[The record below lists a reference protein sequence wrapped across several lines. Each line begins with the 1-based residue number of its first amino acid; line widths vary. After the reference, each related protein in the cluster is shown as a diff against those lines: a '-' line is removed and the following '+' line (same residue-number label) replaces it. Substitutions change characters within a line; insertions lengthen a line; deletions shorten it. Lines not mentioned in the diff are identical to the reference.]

1 MVLIRRIC
9 LKSRA
14 LLVCDHFLNSHDV
27 CASFNSDTVWRNWM
41 LVTLRDFR
49 LISLLS
55 TKFIHIYI
63 YNIYIY
69 IYFFFSAG
77 KCKSKAQ
84 SEFKII
90 FFNWVSFD
98 VLYNLFGIL
107 FSASYFKSRVFFYMI
122 NYQTGISFLSINII

>member
-14 LLVCDHFLNSHDV
+14 LLVCDHFLDSHYV
-27 CASFNSDTVWRNWM
+27 CASFNSDTVGRNWM
-41 LVTLRDFR
+41 LITLRDLR

-69 IYFFFSAG
+69 NFMSQVSVNQ
-77 KCKSKAQ
+77 KL
-84 SEFKII
+84 
-90 FFNWVSFD
+90 SFD
-98 VLYNLFGIL
+98 VLYDLFGIL
-107 FSASYFKSRVFFYMI
+107 FSALYFKSRVFFYMI
-122 NYQTGISFLSINII
+122 SYQTGISFLSINIT